1 MTNPAKRQLA
11 YNNQTD
17 KLAGR
22 GLNPGVAQSRLHGWA
37 RDVGGGGL
45 LKTNDETQYDEARYD
60 GDDSDYYEATTP
72 ATAAALQGQ
81 SRFFQPPLTSA
92 LLQTATIA
100 TAPEAVPV
108 VKTRPSVSFSSV
120 PATYN
125 PPSRSPSPPV
135 GMDTRFYVS
144 REEFHNVQMDVRQ
157 LQAVQSSQSERLQRL
172 EKRNQD
178 DAAMRSAWS
187 NSPFPS
193 ALVGTPQHGPVRLPS
208 TENFDLDEQSQT
220 LGSLHLE
227 PDDEPI
233 RRAAAAS
240 RANSVRFD
248 ESANMAQSARSFS
261 DMGAF
266 RPGSSL
272 MMERTY
278 SHKSDG
284 RHSSAGHSVHSVHS
298 VASGRGSSIGLDTN
312 YMTGGNDQDSPID
325 IPEPPPVF
333 YVLGSVPAIVRCWL
347 SKDFANNTLLY
358 AAVCTGARK
367 STIDFSLV
375 KELGLGDLVYRE
387 VDSTFKIHLQ
397 TYLAE
402 AIPATKSAD
411 PVPQI
416 PFLAV
421 SFEVFN
427 MVPTDEAEAENG
439 KKAIRIFIG
448 SDALRAHSADVLFSR
463 NVLSLYSSEREKL
476 TVPFVRPE
484 DDGVFRNLCTA
495 SITPDR
501 PKLNATAAEFVSS
514 DLKSRDSIS
523 GEDDEHQQTH
533 LDLFDDELDGSSVH
547 GSDSRHFGIENGHNI
562 SNGNGNGNSAPA
574 KAAPAGAS
582 ILSPGAVSPTTVHPV
597 PATRWRGAASGAVS
611 DHGDGEKLPR
621 TSAGSDYS
629 GKEAN
634 PSFESSRR
642 DPSAIWGSWRHGDS
656 TAGSDGGH
664 RDSGP
669 LSGYQPAG
677 RPRTMKVLKAKT
689 GGGNGTSSRTVSS
702 YEPSTSNSNNNP
714 RTSGEHRRK
723 SQGHSSAAANG
734 AGTTVASNPV
744 PSNVIRWESKRSI
757 SSSNAAAHQSGMGKE
772 NKSQQGQGL
781 AALEMRGPPSTA
793 PRTSNPVGGA
803 SAFAWMKSSKAKAPT
818 SGSE

>member
-1 MTNPAKRQLA
+1 MSDIYPCISI
-11 YNNQTD
+11 
-17 KLAGR
+17 KLGHNA
-22 GLNPGVAQSRLHGWA
+22 
-37 RDVGGGGL
+37 
-45 LKTNDETQYDEARYD
+45 
-60 GDDSDYYEATTP
+60 DDI
-72 ATAAALQGQ
+72 
-81 SRFFQPPLTSA
+81 R
-92 LLQTATIA
+92 
-100 TAPEAVPV
+100 V
-108 VKTRPSVSFSSV
+108 
-120 PATYN
+120 
-125 PPSRSPSPPV
+125 
-135 GMDTRFYVS
+135 
-144 REEFHNVQMDVRQ
+144 
-157 LQAVQSSQSERLQRL
+157 
-172 EKRNQD
+172 
-178 DAAMRSAWS
+178 
-187 NSPFPS
+187 
-193 ALVGTPQHGPVRLPS
+193 GPVRLPS

-248 ESANMAQSARSFS
+248 ESANLAQSARSFN
-261 DMGAF
+261 DIGPF

-312 YMTGGNDQDSPID
+312 FMTGGNNQDSPID
-325 IPEPPPVF
+325 MPEPPPVF

-347 SKDFANNTLLY
+347 TKDFANNTLLY
-358 AAVCTGARK
+358 AAVCTGAQK
-367 STIDFSLV
+367 STIDFSLI
-375 KELGLGDLVYRE
+375 KELGLDDLVYRE

-421 SFEVFN
+421 NFEVFG
-427 MVPTDEAEAENG
+427 MVPSDEAGPEPG
-439 KKAIRIFIG
+439 KKNIRIFIG

-463 NVLSLYSSEREKL
+463 NVLSLYSSERDKL

-495 SITPDR
+495 NITPGQ

-514 DLKSRDSIS
+514 DFKSRGSIS

-533 LDLFDDELDGSSVH
+533 LELFDDDLDSSSLH
-547 GSDSRHFGIENGHNI
+547 GSDSRHFHRQQLSAVENGQGSGPPPRGSHVQP
-562 SNGNGNGNSAPA
+562 NGT
-574 KAAPAGAS
+574 AAAASGS
-582 ILSPGAVSPTTVHPV
+582 ILSPGAVSPTTMHPV
-597 PATRWRGAASGAVS
+597 PATRWRGAASGAAS
-611 DHGDGEKLPR
+611 DNGDGEKLPR

-629 GKEAN
+629 GKEA
-634 PSFESSRR
+634 SAAFESSRR
-642 DPSAIWGSWRHGDS
+642 DPSAIWGSWRHGGS
-656 TAGSDGGH
+656 AAGSDGGH
-664 RDSGP
+664 RESGP

-677 RPRTMKVLKAKT
+677 RPRTMKVLKSKT
-689 GGGNGTSSRTVSS
+689 GNGTASTRTVAS
-702 YEPSTSNSNNNP
+702 YEPPLNS
-714 RTSGEHRRK
+714 RSSGEHRRK
-723 SQGHSSAAANG
+723 SQGPSSMAAVG
-734 AGTTVASNPV
+734 SLGGSVSNPA

-757 SSSNAAAHQSGMGKE
+757 SSSNAAAQQSGLGKE
-772 NKSQQGQGL
+772 NKSQQGL
-781 AALEMRGPPSTA
+781 AAFELRGNPSTT

-803 SAFAWMKSSKAKAPT
+803 SAFAWMKPSKATTPP
-818 SGSE
+818 SD

>member
-1 MTNPAKRQLA
+1 
-11 YNNQTD
+11 
-17 KLAGR
+17 
-22 GLNPGVAQSRLHGWA
+22 
-37 RDVGGGGL
+37 
-45 LKTNDETQYDEARYD
+45 
-60 GDDSDYYEATTP
+60 
-72 ATAAALQGQ
+72 
-81 SRFFQPPLTSA
+81 
-92 LLQTATIA
+92 
-100 TAPEAVPV
+100 
-108 VKTRPSVSFSSV
+108 
-120 PATYN
+120 
-125 PPSRSPSPPV
+125 
-135 GMDTRFYVS
+135 MDTRFYVS

-172 EKRNQD
+172 EKRNHD

-248 ESANMAQSARSFS
+248 ESANLAQSARSFN
-261 DMGAF
+261 DIGPF

-312 YMTGGNDQDSPID
+312 FMTGGDNQDSPID
-325 IPEPPPVF
+325 MPEPPPVF

-347 SKDFANNTLLY
+347 TKDFANNTLLY
-358 AAVCTGARK
+358 AAVCTGAQK
-367 STIDFSLV
+367 STIDFSLI
-375 KELGLGDLVYRE
+375 KELGLDDLVYRE

-421 SFEVFN
+421 NFEVYG
-427 MVPTDEAEAENG
+427 MVPSDEAGPEPG
-439 KKAIRIFIG
+439 KKSIRIFIG

-495 SITPDR
+495 SVTPDQ
-501 PKLNATAAEFVSS
+501 PKLNAAAAEFVSS

-523 GEDDEHQQTH
+523 GDDDEHQQTH
-533 LDLFDDELDGSSVH
+533 LELFDDELDSNSLH
-547 GSDSRHFGIENGHNI
+547 GSDSRHFHRQQLSTENGEGSDPSRGSHGQP
-562 SNGNGNGNSAPA
+562 NGT
-574 KAAPAGAS
+574 AASVGAS

-597 PATRWRGAASGAVS
+597 PAARWRGAVSGAAS
-611 DHGDGEKLPR
+611 DNGDGEKLPR
-621 TSAGSDYS
+621 ASAGSDYS
-629 GKEAN
+629 GKEA
-634 PSFESSRR
+634 SATFESSRR

-664 RDSGP
+664 RESGP

-677 RPRTMKVLKAKT
+677 RPRTMKVLKSKT
-689 GGGNGTSSRTVSS
+689 GNSTASTRTVSS
-702 YEPSTSNSNNNP
+702 YEPILNS
-714 RTSGEHRRK
+714 RSSGEHRRK
-723 SQGHSSAAANG
+723 SQGLSGTAANG
-734 AGTTVASNPV
+734 SLAGIGNTHHTTASVGGGGNPA

-757 SSSNAAAHQSGMGKE
+757 SSSNAAAHQSGLGKE
-772 NKSQQGQGL
+772 NKSQQGL
-781 AALEMRGPPSTA
+781 AALEPRGNPSTT

-803 SAFAWMKSSKAKAPT
+803 SAFAWMKSSKSKT
-818 SGSE
+818 SPSSSD